1 MSRPRAIEG
10 LLIAEPEIAQAV
22 VLGEGRAGLTALV
35 VAAEGCDEMAVATAV
50 SNVNKR
56 LSVTERIRRHA
67 TVAPFTID
75 NGMLTATQ
83 KIRRHVVTREHA
95 ESCWGASPPEPSV
108 QAATATFS
116 ACPVLTSD

>member
-1 MSRPRAIEG
+1 
-10 LLIAEPEIAQAV
+10 

-35 VAAEGCDEMAVATAV
+35 VPAEGCDEMAVATAV

-67 TVAPFTID
+67 IVSPFTVD

-83 KIRRHVVTREHA
+83 KVRRHVVTREHA
-95 ESCWGASPPEPSV
+95 ELLERI
-108 QAATATFS
+108 AA
-116 ACPVLTSD
+116 